1 MTARLLL
8 LRHGATEWAATGRWA
23 GSSDVPLTHTGEVEA
38 IVAAGRLSRER
49 IDRII
54 ASPLTRAQH
63 TASIIAARIPGAPI
77 IETVADWRE
86 ADFGPFEGIDPDHGD
101 PADPAIAAF
110 RRHLAGASVGGPEPL
125 AAVATRAAAVV
136 RAAAAAEGTTLLVGH
151 GTSTR
156 LALCALLGLPHPA
169 FRRFSLA
176 TGTGI
181 ELTGGPDALRLTLR

>member
-38 IVAAGRLSRER
+38 IVAAGRLSHER

-54 ASPLTRAQH
+54 ASPLTRAQR
-63 TASIIAARIPGAPI
+63 TASIIAARIPGSLT

-110 RRHLAGASVGGPEPL
+110 RRYLAGERVEGPEPL
-125 AAVATRAAAVV
+125 AAVAARAAAVV
-136 RAAAAAEGTTLLVGH
+136 RAAVAEGTTLLVGH

-156 LALCALLGLPHPA
+156 LALCELLGLPHPA

>member
-38 IVAAGRLSRER
+38 IVAAGRLSHER

-54 ASPLTRAQH
+54 ASPLTRAQR
-63 TASIIAARIPGAPI
+63 TASIIAARIPGSLT

-86 ADFGPFEGIDPDHGD
+86 ADFGPLEGIDPDHGD

-110 RRHLAGASVGGPEPL
+110 RRYLAGERVEGPEPL
-125 AAVATRAAAVV
+125 AAVAARAAAVV
-136 RAAAAAEGTTLLVGH
+136 RAAVAEGTTLLVGH

-156 LALCALLGLPHPA
+156 LALCELLGLPHPA